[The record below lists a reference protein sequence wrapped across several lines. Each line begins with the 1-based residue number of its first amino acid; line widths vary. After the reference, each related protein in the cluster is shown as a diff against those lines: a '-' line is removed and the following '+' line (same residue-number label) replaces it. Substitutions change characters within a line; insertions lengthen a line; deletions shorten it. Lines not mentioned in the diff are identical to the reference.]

1 MKENYKKLKQFFIKN
16 DQIFFIVIF
25 LIILSG
31 SSFYT
36 ISTTCDEGWNLQN
49 IYKMYNGLKI
59 YVDANVITTP
69 LFHCIG
75 VIIFKIIGAN
85 FFTFRIYSVFINLFL
100 FFGIY
105 KIFKSLNIKR
115 MLSLLFTIVLFILEI
130 TTVRSLANYN
140 TLALVFCIYGILVI
154 INRNNYSTNRF
165 IIVQS
170 IITMLVFLTKQNIGL
185 FYLIGLI
192 CYNFIFEEKKNK
204 IKNLIKIFII
214 LFLLIINFIIILYK
228 EGLLTGFI
236 SYAILGI
243 NEFVNEN
250 LKIDFF
256 NFAKLCIITILN
268 IVFIIFINKK
278 NVINETE
285 KININK
291 LSCFVLPF
299 FLIAYPIFN
308 WTHINMA
315 LLLQYIIDMY
325 ILYFLIK
332 EIEMNTSIIEVII
345 TLLLVIILSIT
356 TTYIILFLNSG
367 NFDCGYDNIYFGYI
381 FRENEKENIEKVI
394 EYIKNSEKRTIML
407 TWDAPQYLMPL
418 KINNGNLDEP
428 LLGNLGK
435 DGEDGVIKKISEL
448 KNTNIFIKVKKE
460 DMIYQESN
468 KIIDYVKNQFDYVG
482 ELESFSIYTTKN
494 N

>member
-16 DQIFFIVIF
+16 EQIFFIVIF

-105 KIFKSLNIKR
+105 KIFKSLNIRK
-115 MLSLLFTIVLFILEI
+115 MLSLFFTIVIFTLEI
-130 TTVRSLANYN
+130 PIVRSLASYN
-140 TLALVFCIYGILVI
+140 TLALAFCVYGILVI
-154 INRNNYSTNRF
+154 INRNKYSINKF
-165 IIVQS
+165 IIFQS
-170 IITMLVFLTKQNIGL
+170 IITMLIILIKQNIGL

-192 CYNFIFEEKKNK
+192 CYNFIFEERKNK
-204 IKNLIKIFII
+204 IKNLIKIFLNI
-214 LFLLIINFIIILYK
+214 FIITTIFVIVLYK
-228 EGLLTGFI
+228 EEVLTGFI
-236 SYAILGI
+236 SYTILGI
-243 NEFVNEN
+243 DEFANKN
-250 LKIDFF
+250 LLIEFFDFM
-256 NFAKLCIITILN
+256 KLCIITFFDI
-268 IVFIIFINKK
+268 IFIIFINKR
-278 NVINETE
+278 NVIKENE

-291 LSCFVLPF
+291 LACFMLPFVL
-299 FLIAYPIFN
+299 ISYPIFN
-308 WTHINMA
+308 WPHINMA
-315 LLLQYIIDMY
+315 LLVQYIIIMY
-325 ILYFLIK
+325 ILYIIIK
-332 EIEMNTSIIEVII
+332 EIGVSDFIIKNITII
-345 TLLLVIILSIT
+345 FLLIILSIT
-356 TTYIILFLNSG
+356 TIYIILFLRNG
-367 NFDCGYDNIYFGYI
+367 NFDCEYDNIYFGYI
-381 FRENEKENIEKVI
+381 FKENEEENIEKVI
-394 EYIKNSEKRTIML
+394 EYIKNSEKRTVML
-407 TWDAPQYLMPL
+407 TWYAPKYLIPL

-435 DGEDGVIKKISEL
+435 DGEDGVIKYISEL
-448 KNTNIFIKVKKE
+448 KDTNIFIKEK
-460 DMIYQESN
+460 DRIYQESD
-468 KIIDYVKNQFDYVG
+468 KILDYVKKQFEYVEDFEG
-482 ELESFSIYTTKN
+482 FSIYTTKN